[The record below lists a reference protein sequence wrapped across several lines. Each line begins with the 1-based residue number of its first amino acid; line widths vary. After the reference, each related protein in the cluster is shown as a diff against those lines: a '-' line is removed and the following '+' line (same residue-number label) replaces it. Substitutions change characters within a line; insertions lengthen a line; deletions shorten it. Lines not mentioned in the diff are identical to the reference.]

1 MEDKLLR
8 HGGIIFSASAVSF
21 FFAYIFQFYMARSL
35 GPEDYGILGSM
46 LSLSYI
52 FSVPSGAITT
62 TLTQIVSEQKVK
74 QDYGKIKSMLLISEK
89 KLMYT
94 GLIIFALLISLTPFL
109 ENILNL
115 PSKVPIIILGFSLIF
130 MIMLPSPRGVLQGL
144 QEFSTLGFN
153 IAIEKPAL
161 LFFGAFFIYLGMGIN
176 GAVLSYGIAAIVV
189 LILSFMPL
197 RSILERKSEQV
208 NVSVNQY
215 ALPVFVL
222 VLSITIMSSVDI
234 FFVRR
239 YFPAEVSGY
248 FTALKM
254 LGQVTYFLSI
264 ALGGVLLSKVSGLNT
279 LNKAHEFLLKKALIY
294 FGIFLAAILTIYAT
308 TPETIITILFGKVYS
323 SMSQYLIWYASAMG
337 LLSFAIIFMVY
348 DVSTKKTAF
357 TYPLVLFTIL
367 EIVSL
372 VMFHETLNQIITIQ
386 AISYLMLLTTVII
399 INIRHDK
406 WDYLKKYVGGVRWKL
421 LG

>member
-1 MEDKLLR
+1 MGDKLLR

-35 GPEDYGILGSM
+35 GPENYGILGSM

-74 QDYGKIKSMLLISEK
+74 QDYGKIKSMLLISAK

-153 IAIEKPAL
+153 MAIEKPAL

-189 LILSFMPL
+189 LILGFMPL
-197 RSILERKSEQV
+197 RSILEKKSEQV
-208 NVSVNQY
+208 NVSVYQY

-254 LGQVTYFLSI
+254 LGQVIYFLSI

-279 LNKAHEFLLKKALIY
+279 LNEAHEFLLRKALIY

-308 TPETIITILFGKVYS
+308 TPETIITVLFGKGYS
-323 SMSQYLIWYASAMG
+323 SISQYLIWYASAMG
-337 LLSFAIIFMVY
+337 LLSLAIIFMVY
-348 DVSTKKTAF
+348 DVSTKRTAF
-357 TYPLVLFTIL
+357 AYPLVLFTIL

-372 VMFHETLNQIITIQ
+372 MMFHETLNQIITIQ

-399 INIRHDK
+399 INIIYNEWNCFKSYHTGGLDK
-406 WDYLKKYVGGVRWKL
+406 NC
-421 LG
+421 